1 MKKVF
6 RSEADVK
13 AAVKQALTAY
23 PGVWYFMPS
32 MNGYGRAGVP
42 DFIGC
47 FQNRFIAVETK
58 FGSNKPT
65 PAQKMEL
72 KKIHEAFGVAMIINE
87 TNLDILEEVLE
98 DLSLGLYTHARGL
111 SKSTLLNYGVEV

>member
-1 MKKVF
+1 MS
-6 RSEADVK
+6 RSIKNESDVK
-13 AAVKQALTAY
+13 REVAKSLKEY
-23 PGVWYFMPS
+23 RGVWVFMPVPC
-32 MNGYGRAGVP
+32 GYGRSGIP

-47 FQNRFIAVETK
+47 FQNRFFAVETK

-72 KKIHEAFGVAMIINE
+72 KKIHESMGIAMIINE

-111 SKSTLLNYGVEV
+111 SRSTLLSYGVEV